1 MAISN
6 NELVGRILNTLGR
19 GLGPAVLQGYQA
31 AYGDRFLQEIELTLQ
46 SRSYDAPHLP
56 TSQRALD
63 SLDTHD
69 WLNLMSRRWND
80 AFRNSLGR
88 TERSH
93 VGELQDVRNRHAH
106 PTPNSSFSSVETRRV
121 AETARLLLE
130 ALGAADEAQ
139 AVGKVEQILLH
150 RLYEQ
155 DVERRRRS
163 RARQENQ
170 ERTTTGGLA
179 PWRMVVTPHRDVEHG
194 EFRKAEFALD
204 LAQVMRG
211 DAEPEYGDPR
221 EFFRRTYVTEGLR
234 ELLVNGINRLNGRGA
249 DPVVQ
254 LQTSF
259 GGGKS
264 HSMLALWHLMSGA
277 VGIRELPESEAILR
291 RVGDVDDR
299 IEARRAAIV
308 GTAFS
313 ATKPRVHDGCTTQT
327 IWGEI
332 AWQLGGRE
340 GYSLLQ
346 RDDEAGLNPGSETL
360 LELLETHGPALI
372 VIDELVAFAR
382 PLYGKQDMHC
392 SFDTL
397 MSFIQSL
404 TEALRRSSDSLLLVS
419 IPESEREAGGEG
431 GREVLERL
439 THTIGRIDSVWKP
452 VAALE
457 SYEIVRRRLF
467 TPEVDA
473 TARDAVLKAFGD
485 MYRKAARDFPGDVS
499 ESDYLDRMRASY
511 PVHPELF
518 QRLYEDWSTL
528 ERFQRTRGVLRMM
541 ASVIHSLWAGN
552 DQSLLIMPGS
562 VPLDDVTVRDEMLRY
577 LPENWSAIM
586 DGDVDGSSSRPYQ
599 LDTSVS
605 ALGKYMASR
614 RVARSVFVG
623 SAPTERSQ
631 SVRGL
636 NESRIRLGTLQPGES
651 AGAFNDALRRMSNE
665 LAYLYADGNRYWY
678 DTRPTVN
685 RMARE
690 RAQQISDAELH
701 QEALKLLRGIDCPR
715 SAFPVH
721 QVAPG
726 SSADVADEQRV
737 RIVLL
742 GPQHGHRS
750 RESESDAI
758 REARQL
764 LETRGN
770 GPRYHRNMLV
780 FLAPDEAGKRAWLE
794 ALREVLAWQDIRRDM
809 DNLVLNLDMHQM
821 NQVSNALQKARQ
833 TLDSRLSETWRWLLT
848 PTQGEA
854 SDSLEIEAQRL
865 NVRGNVYEEAA
876 QRLEHD
882 GLLVK
887 VLSPDVLLM
896 ELEKVLWPADRPHLG
911 VRQLWDFLT
920 QYCYLPRLRDNAVLA
935 ATIRDGVSRANPA
948 FGYATRAREEGY
960 DGLTFGDDVIV
971 YFDAHDVII
980 RGEHA
985 VGLLREQDKDCE
997 ERCKPAPVDN
1007 GTGGNDVPPPSP
1019 PPSNKR
1025 RFYGRVQLDPLRAQS
1040 TLASVVDEILQHL
1053 TGQAGAEVE
1062 LELTIRARRSDGF
1075 DETVVRNVRENG
1087 MSLGFSENTF
1097 E

>member
-6 NELVGRILNTLGR
+6 NELVGRILNTLGA
-19 GLGPAVLQGYQA
+19 GLGPAVLRAYRE
-31 AYGDRFLQEIELTLQ
+31 AYGERYLQEIELALQ
-46 SRSYDAPHLP
+46 SHSYDAPHLP
-56 TSQRALD
+56 TPQRALN
-63 SLDTHD
+63 SLDTLA

-80 AFRNSLGR
+80 VFRHALSR
-88 TERSH
+88 SERAW
-93 VGELQDVRNRHAH
+93 VNELQDARNRHAH
-106 PTPNSSFSSVETRRV
+106 ATPDSAFSSVETRRA

-139 AVGKVEQILLH
+139 AVSKVEQILLH

-155 DVERRRRS
+155 DVERGRRA
-163 RARQENQ
+163 RARQEQ
-170 ERTTTGGLA
+170 RERTTTSGLA
-179 PWRMVVTPHRDVEHG
+179 PWRLVVTPHRDVEHG

-204 LAQVMRG
+204 LAQVLRG

-234 ELLVNGINRLNGRGA
+234 ELLVNGINRLNGVGA

-259 GGGKS
+259 GGGKT
-264 HSMLALWHLMSGA
+264 HSMLALWHLMGGG

-299 IEARRAAIV
+299 IEARRAAVV

-313 ATKPRVHDGCTTQT
+313 ATKPRVRDGCTTRT
-327 IWGEI
+327 IWGDL
-332 AWQLGGRE
+332 AWQLGGLE
-340 GYSLLQ
+340 GYALLQ

-360 LELLETHGPALI
+360 LDLLETHGPALI

-382 PLYGKQDMHC
+382 PLYGKQDLHC

-467 TPEVDA
+467 TPEVKV
-473 TARDAVLKAFGD
+473 TARDAVLKAFGA
-485 MYRKAARDFPGDVS
+485 MYRKAARDYPGEVS
-499 ESDYLDRMRASY
+499 ESDYLERMRASY

-562 VPLDDVTVRDEMLRY
+562 VPLDDVAVRDEMLRY
-577 LPENWSAIM
+577 LPENWSAIV
-586 DGDVDGSSSRPYQ
+586 DGDVDGGASRPYQ
-599 LDTSVS
+599 LDVNVS
-605 ALGKYMASR
+605 ALGKYMAGR
-614 RVARSVFVG
+614 RVARSVFIG

-631 SVRGL
+631 RVRGL
-636 NESRIRLGTLQPGES
+636 DESRIRLGTLQPGES

-665 LAYLYADGNRYWY
+665 LAHLYADGNRYWY

-690 RAQQISDAELH
+690 RAQQIPDAELH
-701 QEALKLLRGIDCPR
+701 QEALKRLKAIDCPR
-715 SAFPVH
+715 GAFPLH

-750 RESESDAI
+750 RDADSAAM
-758 REARQL
+758 REARGL

-780 FLAPDEAGKRAWLE
+780 FLAPDETGKRAWLE
-794 ALREVLAWQDIRRDM
+794 ALREVLAWRGIRRDI
-809 DNLVLNLDMHQM
+809 DNLVLNLDMHQI
-821 NQVSNALQKARQ
+821 NQVDNALAKARQ
-833 TLDSRLSETWRWLLT
+833 TLEGRLTEAWRWLLT

-854 SDSLEIEAQRL
+854 SEALEIEAQRL
-865 NVRGNVYEEAA
+865 NVRGNLYEEAA

-896 ELEKVLWPADRPHLG
+896 ELDKTLWPADRPHLG
-911 VRQLWDFLT
+911 LRQLRDYLT
-920 QYCYLPRLRDNAVLA
+920 QYCYLPRLRDSTVLA
-935 ATIRDGVSRANPA
+935 ATIREGVSRAQPA
-948 FGYATRAREEGY
+948 FGYATRAREDGEY
-960 DGLTFGDDVIV
+960 DGLVFREDVKVYFDDNDVIV
-971 YFDAHDVII
+971 
-980 RGEHA
+980 R
-985 VGLLREQDKDCE
+985 REIAE
-997 ERCKPAPVDN
+997 SLIVPPEPAPYPVSP
-1007 GTGGNDVPPPSP
+1007 TPLPETPIPTHPPAP
-1019 PPSNKR
+1019 PQKLAN
-1025 RFYGRVQLDPLRAQS
+1025 YLGRVRLEPLRAQS
-1040 TLASVVDEILQHL
+1040 TMRTVVEEVLEHL
-1053 TGQAGAEVE
+1053 SSQAGAKVE
-1062 LELTIRARRSDGF
+1062 LELSIRARRSGGF
-1075 DETVVRNVRENG
+1075 DESVVRNVRENG
-1087 MSLGFSENTF
+1087 TSLGFSENSF
-1097 E
+1097 D